1 MAVIEGFAGLTRR
14 GRFSILRFVSQMIAV
29 RRQRVALAQ
38 APDHLLKDMGLTR
51 EDALAEADRPVWD
64 VPANWLERRDYF

>member
-38 APDHLLKDMGLTR
+38 APDHLLKDMGQIGR
-51 EDALAEADRPVWD
+51 AHV
-64 VPANWLERRDYF
+64 

>member
-1 MAVIEGFAGLTRR
+1 MAVIEGFAVLTRR

-29 RRQRVALAQ
+29 RRQRAELAQ
-38 APDHLLKDMGLTR
+38 APDHLLQDIGLTR
-51 EDALAEADRPVWD
+51 GEAIEEAQRPVWD